1 MLHKIK
7 ALAFDAFGTLYDVH
21 SVVALAEQF
30 FPGKGREL
38 SQVWRQ
44 KQLEYT
50 WLRSLMGEYQDFWK
64 VTEDGLRCA
73 CRHLRLDLD
82 DATRDRLMDAYLH
95 LDCYPEVPQALEQL
109 GGSRRALAILSN
121 GSPRMLLE
129 LTRNTGLDPYF
140 KAILSVD
147 ELNLYKPHPSVY
159 NLVPGRLGVDRHE
172 VGFVSSNYWDVV
184 GAKAFGFKV
193 FWINRFEATPDELG
207 HAPDAVL
214 GKLTDVL
221 GHLD

>member
-1 MLHKIK
+1 MPNKIK

-30 FPGKGREL
+30 FPGRSREL

-64 VTEDGLRCA
+64 VTEDGLRYA
-73 CRHLRLDLD
+73 CRHLQLDLD
-82 DATRDRLMDAYLH
+82 DARRDRLMDAYLH
-95 LDCYPEVPQALEQL
+95 LDYYPEVPEAMKQL
-109 GGSRRALAILSN
+109 GESKRALAILSN
-121 GSPRMLLE
+121 GSPKMLLE
-129 LTRNTGLDPYF
+129 LTRNTGLEPHF

-147 ELNLYKPHPSVY
+147 ELSLYKPHPSVY
-159 NLVPGRLGVDRHE
+159 NLVPGHLGVDRHE

-193 FWINRFEATPDELG
+193 FWINRFQHTPDELG
-207 HAPDAVL
+207 HQPDAVL
-214 GKLTDVL
+214 AKLTDVL

>member
-1 MLHKIK
+1 MPNKIK

-21 SVVALAEQF
+21 SVVALAERF
-30 FPGKGREL
+30 FPGRSREL

-64 VTEDGLRCA
+64 VTEDGLRYA
-73 CRHLRLDLD
+73 CRHLQLELD
-82 DATRDRLMDAYLH
+82 DARRDQLMSAYLR
-95 LDCYPEVPQALEQL
+95 LDFYPEVPAALKEL
-109 GGSRRALAILSN
+109 AESRRTLAILSN
-121 GSPRMLLE
+121 GSPKMLLE
-129 LTRNTGLDPYF
+129 LTRNTGLEPYF

-159 NLVPGRLGVDRHE
+159 NLVPGHLGVDKHE

-193 FWINRFEATPDELG
+193 FWINRFQATPDELG

-214 GKLTDVL
+214 AKLTDVL